1 MLGETAALRNVK
13 CIFAKFEM
21 QQMPLDSHFGRWF
34 RDRVQLVSR
43 TIHGGLLVGE
53 GSYTHIAPS
62 WWRLYVWTPRKICVA
77 AACAYSHL
85 QTGPPTAEAILT
97 IATWQLDNA
106 QNKDTAVSADVC
118 YWVRGL
124 DTEQDQ
130 TLLLFSCRSPVCLQW
145 WIFSTIF
152 TVFVTFDVYLNQ
164 HHVEAHLCDV
174 HDFDGSQLSSFDM
187 TSLWR
192 HKT

>member
-1 MLGETAALRNVK
+1 
-13 CIFAKFEM
+13 
-21 QQMPLDSHFGRWF
+21 MPLDSHFGRWF
-34 RDRVQLVSR
+34 RDQVQLVSR
-43 TIHGGLLVGE
+43 MIHGGLFVGRAATPILPHHDE
-53 GSYTHIAPS
+53 GCIGGTGLFCH
-62 WWRLYVWTPRKICVA
+62 PRKICVA

-97 IATWQLDNA
+97 VATWQLDNA
-106 QNKDTAVSADVC
+106 QNKRYCRFRWCLFLGTRSQYRAGTRHCC
-118 YWVRGL
+118 Y
-124 DTEQDQ
+124 
-130 TLLLFSCRSPVCLQW
+130 FSCCSPVCLQW

-152 TVFVTFDVYLNQ
+152 TVFVPFDVYLKQ
-164 HHVEAHLCDV
+164 HHGEAHLCDV